1 MDISE
6 LLLNLHGYFWVA
18 LEFTVMLCSFIKG
31 LGYWRKLFR
40 KFYRQCLFPLWN
52 ISYFSFANFSKFKFV
67 LCDIQV
73 KLPKLYLYYESYL
86 YFSITQ
92 STKSSRYILCN
103 NDKIYFQFQG
113 LKTISQWFFCN
124 NFLWYNISPYYL
136 FFYLLLLYC
145 LYAQN
150 ELLHRYSSYL
160 F

>member
-113 LKTISQWFFCN
+113 FKTISQWFFCN
-124 NFLWYNISPYYL
+124 NVLWYNISPYYL
-136 FFYLLLLYC
+136 FIYLLFLYC